1 MKKHG
6 RPALPTGRQGFSL
19 VELVIGLMI
28 MSLAF
33 YTLIAVLMLAA
44 PKTAKV
50 ENINKKIYLA
60 SEKMEEYT
68 ARSFSQA
75 VSGETSGSFPGNFA
89 AYNYKVIVTYVTSRD
104 VNTTTREVTYYK
116 KVRALVWGGNLDAA
130 RTVEV
135 VTLMT
140 SYEIY

>member
-1 MKKHG
+1 
-6 RPALPTGRQGFSL
+6 LI
-19 VELVIGLMI
+19 ELVIGLMI

-33 YTLIAVLMLAA
+33 YSLIAVLMLAA

-60 SEKMEEYT
+60 NEKLEEYS

-75 VSGETSGSFPGNFA
+75 VSGETTGSFPGNFA
-89 AYNYKVIVTYVTSRD
+89 AYNYKVNVTYVHPRNI
-104 VNTTTREVTYYK
+104 NTTTREVTYYK
-116 KVRALVWGGNLDAA
+116 KVRVLVWGGNLDATK
-130 RTVEV
+130 TVEV

-140 SYEIY
+140 SYEIQ